1 MRTINSHGGGGRVPR
16 GRRRP
21 TLIGVLA
28 FDDATEGAAY
38 SFSIA
43 DLFQGVVT
51 EYAIE
56 TGAMG
61 DSDIAFDTATGVFSS
76 ASVVGTVDLTGIS
89 VSATNAYWK
98 STISNTDT
106 LTLNAA

>member
-1 MRTINSHGGGGRVPR
+1 MRSIHSNGGGLTPR

-38 SFSIA
+38 SFSVA
-43 DLFQGVVT
+43 DLFQGAVT
-51 EYAIE
+51 EYTLE

-61 DSDIAFDTATGVFSS
+61 SSGIAFDTATGVFSS
-76 ASVVGTVDLTGIS
+76 ASVVGTVDLAGIS

-98 STISNTDT
+98 STVSNADT